1 MKQVSKRPFFPA
13 IWLLYATA
21 LYAVTSIVYFVAP
34 IRDRFSSVFLG
45 TTPFPHD
52 TVLNAG
58 ILEWDFRALFD
69 SHLSVFE
76 WTAGFPLTH
85 TLAGVENLLGW
96 QIFYAPVR
104 AAGLSVAGSY
114 NVVWLLSILISGI
127 GTALLA
133 RRLGASEVGATVAG
147 FVFAFYPLHID
158 HAIHLQTMS
167 VCWSPFALLGLEM
180 TLGEKGLRGPAV
192 LAGSFIMT
200 ALCGLYFAVF
210 LPIILIVY
218 AAISLLTGRYQ
229 FQLNVLGRIGLAALV
244 AVVALSPVL
253 YQYLQF
259 ASVHGAYNH
268 PAEMLTRFSFP
279 LPGILRTPEWLA
291 VWQHTPLA
299 TQAPETGAFPGII
312 ALGLALLAAATR
324 GRDMKERSIVILLIV
339 LASIAFV
346 LALGPVFT
354 LHTGIA
360 YRPLRWMP
368 LPGSIWLAFTAI
380 RWPTRIMLYAGLFA
394 AVLAGLGIDR
404 FLRGAAARNR
414 AISAIVLVLL
424 WIELRPATRY
434 AAESIALGDPIELS
448 DAYLFIARERDR
460 GGVVE
465 LPSRWSTGY
474 ATPFATRYAYAS
486 AGHLRRVTAFH
497 GSFLPPILDSLRK
510 ASFILPDS
518 AARQVFVSHGVTRL
532 VVHKE
537 LYPGD
542 SGEVLVR
549 SFVAQKY
556 PLLFNTK
563 QSAVF
568 ALVRSR

>member
-1 MKQVSKRPFFPA
+1 MKQASKSRFLPA
-13 IWLLYATA
+13 TWLLYATA
-21 LYAVTSIVYFVAP
+21 VYAVTSIVYFVAP

-114 NVVWLLSILISGI
+114 NVVWLLSILISGV

-133 RRLGASEVGATVAG
+133 RRLGASEVGAVVAG

-210 LPIILIVY
+210 LPVVLLLY
-218 AAISLLTGRYQ
+218 AIASLLLGRYR
-229 FQLNVLGRIGLAALV
+229 FQWSVAGRIGLAALA
-244 AVVALSPVL
+244 AVVVLSPVL
-253 YQYLQF
+253 VQYLRF
-259 ASVHGAYNH
+259 SSVFGGYSH
-268 PAEMLTRFSFP
+268 PAEMLVKFSFP
-279 LPGILRTPEWLA
+279 VSGLLRTPNWLA

-299 TQAPETGAFPGII
+299 TVASHTGAFPGII
-312 ALGLALLAAATR
+312 AVCLVFLSFGLR
-324 GRDMKERSIVILLIV
+324 GRDRGEMRIVILLIV
-339 LASIAFV
+339 LTSIAFL
-346 LALGPVFT
+346 LALGPVLT
-354 LHTGIA
+354 LHTGIP
-360 YRPLRWMP
+360 YGNRIQRLP
-368 LPGSIWLAFTAI
+368 LPGRIWLAFTAI
-380 RWPTRIMLYAGLFA
+380 RWPTRMMLYAALFA
-394 AVLAGLGIDR
+394 SVLAGLGMNYLL
-404 FLRGAAARNR
+404 LRVNARR
-414 AISAIVLVLL
+414 RVIAAIVFVLL
-424 WIELRPATRY
+424 WIEVRPATWY
-434 AAESIALGDPIELS
+434 ATSSLSLGDPIDIS
-448 DAYLFIARERDR
+448 DAYPFIAREHDR

-465 LPSRWSTGY
+465 LPSRLPGGY
-474 ATPFATRYAYAS
+474 ATPYATRYAYAS
-486 AGHLRRVTAFH
+486 AGHMRRVTAFH
-497 GSFLPPILDSLRK
+497 GSVLPAVLDSLRK
-510 ASFILPDS
+510 ASFNLPDA
-518 AARQVFVSHGVTRL
+518 AARELFVSHGVTRL
-532 VVHKE
+532 IVHKE

-563 QSAVF
+563 QSAV
-568 ALVRSR
+568 LSLGR